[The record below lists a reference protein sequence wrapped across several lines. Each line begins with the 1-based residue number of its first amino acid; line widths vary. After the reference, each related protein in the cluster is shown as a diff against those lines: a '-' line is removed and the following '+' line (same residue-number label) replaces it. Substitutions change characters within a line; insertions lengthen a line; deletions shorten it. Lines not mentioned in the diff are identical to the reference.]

1 MQIDPNVPYKGYKPN
16 SKRSK
21 ELAAKKKVDK
31 VVNGSVRTKKK
42 DGTHKL
48 KDVFISEDAA
58 NVKNYVFLD
67 VLVPAV
73 KNALSDIVTDGINMI
88 LFGDTKM
95 GTKKNR
101 YDKVSYRSYSDT
113 KDSRYGGGRTRLYDY
128 EDVILDSRG
137 EAENV
142 LAHMDDI
149 IDEYDAVS
157 VADLYDL
164 VGITGR
170 YTDQDYGWTN
180 IHNAR
185 AVRCRDGGWTL
196 DLPKVKPLK

>member
-1 MQIDPNVPYKGYKPN
+1 MNMDYKPN

-21 ELAAKKKVDK
+21 ELASNKKVSK
-31 VVNGSVRTKKK
+31 VVNGSVRTKKRT
-42 DGTHKL
+42 DAPKL

-88 LFGDTKM
+88 LFGDTKR
-95 GTKKNR
+95 GGKKNNLR
-101 YDKVSYRSYSDT
+101 DKVSYRSYSDQR
-113 KDSRYGGGRTRLYDY
+113 DSRYGGSSYGRTRLYDY
-128 EDVILDSRG
+128 DDVILDSRG

-149 IDEYDAVS
+149 IEEYDSVS

-185 AVRCRDGGWTL
+185 AVRLRDGSWTL